1 MRPAEITDLFAETI
15 KSTQKHTSLPSGMT
29 MLVSFGREI
38 VSGFSFKDMAR
49 DPMLNIISHRYAGD
63 YSFCAEI
70 MVAKCSYP
78 FDKNL

>member
-1 MRPAEITDLFAETI
+1 
-15 KSTQKHTSLPSGMT
+15 MT

-49 DPMLNIISHRYAGD
+49 DPMPNSISHRYARD

-78 FDKNL
+78 FDKDL

>member
-1 MRPAEITDLFAETI
+1 
-15 KSTQKHTSLPSGMT
+15 

-49 DPMLNIISHRYAGD
+49 DPMLNLISHRYARD
-63 YSFCAEI
+63 YSFCVEI

-78 FDKNL
+78 FDKDL